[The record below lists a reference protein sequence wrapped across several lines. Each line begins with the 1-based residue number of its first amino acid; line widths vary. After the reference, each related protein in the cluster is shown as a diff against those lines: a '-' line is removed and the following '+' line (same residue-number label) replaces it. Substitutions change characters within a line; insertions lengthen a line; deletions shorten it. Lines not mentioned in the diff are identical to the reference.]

1 MLPLN
6 VFHPTKRFGIS
17 LAFFLAVF
25 FSLLL
30 SGCGGGGY
38 GGGGGG
44 MYATPILTSI
54 AITPSSGIVII
65 GTPAQLTAT
74 GNYSNGTTADLT
86 SLVTWTSVAP
96 GTASVGSSTGLVTGV
111 AVGTTN
117 ITAAMP
123 SLYGTITSPAAS
135 ITVTD
140 AMLQSI
146 AITPATISI
155 ARGNTTTF
163 TATGTFLGGLVGNV
177 SGSVTWASSD
187 PTVATIDARGIA
199 TGVGLGTSGTGT
211 CNIRATLGA
220 VVASPE
226 AILTVL

>member
-25 FSLLL
+25 FSFLL

-38 GGGGGG
+38 GGGS
-44 MYATPILTSI
+44 MYTTPTLTSI
-54 AITPSSGIVII
+54 TITPSSGVVII
-65 GTPAQLTAT
+65 GASATTAQLTAT

-86 SLVTWTSVAP
+86 TLVTWTSVAP

-140 AMLQSI
+140 ATLQSI

-155 ARGNTTTF
+155 GRGNTTIF
-163 TATGTFLGGLVGNV
+163 TATGTFSNSTTGNI
-177 SGSVTWASSD
+177 SGSVIWTSSD
-187 PTVATIDARGIA
+187 TTVATIDARGIA
-199 TGVGLGTSGTGT
+199 TGVGLGTLGTGT
-211 CNIRATLGA
+211 CNITATLNGITDT
-220 VVASPE
+220 VT
-226 AILTVL
+226 LTVL

>member
-6 VFHPTKRFGIS
+6 LFHPTKQFGIS

-25 FSLLL
+25 FSFLL

-38 GGGGGG
+38 GGGAGG
-44 MYATPILTSI
+44 MYATPTLTSI
-54 AITPSSGIVII
+54 TITPSSGIVII

-86 SLVTWTSVAP
+86 TLVTWTSVAP
-96 GTASVGSSTGLVTGV
+96 GTASVGSSTGLVTGI
-111 AVGTTN
+111 AAGTTN

-123 SLYGTITSPAAS
+123 SLYGAITSPAAS
-135 ITVTD
+135 ITVTSD
-140 AMLQSI
+140 TLSSI

-163 TATGTFLGGLVGNV
+163 TATGTFSGGTTGNI
-177 SGSVTWASSD
+177 SGSVTWTSSD

-211 CNIRATLGA
+211 CNITATLNGITDT
-220 VVASPE
+220 VT
-226 AILTVL
+226 LTVL